1 MQASEIMMFEA
12 INPVDQTHVDEIAES
27 IRENG
32 WIGAPILVI
41 ASHGMLVT
49 GSHRL
54 AALRQIDE
62 AWDDD
67 EWFDLDTLGDIE
79 SRSMTSSRLGA
90 RKTVAPFT
98 ISSMTGSAIFLPEP
112 GSKNGKAKLS
122 SGERRLSWIS
132 ITSARI

>member
-12 INPVDQTHVDEIAES
+12 INPVDQTHVEEIAES

-67 EWFDLDTLGDIE
+67 EWFDLDTLGDIAE
-79 SRSMTSSRLGA
+79 PVDDIIEAWCAENSCTVYDIQYDRLGD
-90 RKTVAPFT
+90 
-98 ISSMTGSAIFLPEP
+98 IFAGTWVEKWK
-112 GSKNGKAKLS
+112 S
-122 SGERRLSWIS
+122 EIVEW
-132 ITSARI
+132 